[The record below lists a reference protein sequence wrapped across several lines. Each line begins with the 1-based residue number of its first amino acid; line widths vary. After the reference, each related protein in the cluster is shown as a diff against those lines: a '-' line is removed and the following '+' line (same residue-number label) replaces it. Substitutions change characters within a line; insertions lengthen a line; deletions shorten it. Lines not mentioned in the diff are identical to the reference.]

1 MDERQKLNSVK
12 PLAITVAVT
21 YIYLLVE
28 TFYKFIST
36 KDIFNCTWEI
46 GLLVL
51 MPIIICVVLR
61 SEKEVMIPNTLS
73 GKEIDK
79 NMTPKAKSNRKRSYL
94 FDSILFAGGLTAASI
109 AAYCFGVKDAI
120 DIYLIPNLSESA
132 SMMVSFFLEFT
143 GLFIV
148 SYLVDYIWGEHS
160 VKQYNKIINEFDD

>member
-12 PLAITVAVT
+12 PLALTVAVT

-28 TFYKFIST
+28 AFYKFIST

-51 MPIIICVVLR
+51 MPLIICIGLR
-61 SEKEVMIPNTLS
+61 CEKAVMIPKTLS

-79 NMTPKAKSNRKRSYL
+79 EMTPKAKSNRKRSYL
-94 FDSILFAGGLTAASI
+94 FDSILFAVGLTAASI
-109 AAYCFGVKDAI
+109 VAYCFGAKDAI
-120 DIYLIPNLSESA
+120 DIYLIPNISKSA
-132 SMMVSFFLEFT
+132 SMMVSFFLEFA

-148 SYLVDYIWGEHS
+148 SYFVDYLWGEHT